1 MQFQAGHLGDIP
13 ACHFSGRH
21 RRNSRV
27 VVVIERCN
35 ESHNYSAVL
44 RTAEALGY
52 HHVWVVAPP
61 TLDIDAALAKG
72 RALDLKPLSVVVLD
86 PRAAMVAMMSEDGVS
101 QMRARI
107 AHGKANAA
115 IALGMGTRAL
125 MNRAEQQAYFIQAV
139 NGVAGGDMV
148 PVPGGVLIQDQEG
161 ALLGAVGISGDT
173 SDNDEAAAIAG
184 IEAAGLN
191 AVTG

>member
-1 MQFQAGHLGDIP
+1 MTITLAQ
-13 ACHFSGRH
+13 
-21 RRNSRV
+21 SR
-27 VVVIERCN
+27 
-35 ESHNYSAVL
+35 
-44 RTAEALGY
+44 
-52 HHVWVVAPP
+52 
-61 TLDIDAALAKG
+61 TLIDAALAKG

-148 PVPGGVLIQDQEG
+148 PVPGGVLIQDQAG
-161 ALLGAVGISGDT
+161 TLLGAVGISGDT

>member
-1 MQFQAGHLGDIP
+1 MTITLAQ
-13 ACHFSGRH
+13 
-21 RRNSRV
+21 SR
-27 VVVIERCN
+27 
-35 ESHNYSAVL
+35 
-44 RTAEALGY
+44 
-52 HHVWVVAPP
+52 
-61 TLDIDAALAKG
+61 TLIDAALTKG

>member
-1 MQFQAGHLGDIP
+1 MTITLAQ
-13 ACHFSGRH
+13 
-21 RRNSRV
+21 SR
-27 VVVIERCN
+27 
-35 ESHNYSAVL
+35 
-44 RTAEALGY
+44 
-52 HHVWVVAPP
+52 
-61 TLDIDAALAKG
+61 TLIDAALAKG

-86 PRAAMVAMMSEDGVS
+86 PRAAIVAMMSEDGVS

-184 IEAAGLN
+184 IEAAELN

>member
-1 MQFQAGHLGDIP
+1 MTITLAQ
-13 ACHFSGRH
+13 
-21 RRNSRV
+21 SR
-27 VVVIERCN
+27 
-35 ESHNYSAVL
+35 
-44 RTAEALGY
+44 
-52 HHVWVVAPP
+52 
-61 TLDIDAALAKG
+61 TLIDAALAKG

-184 IEAAGLN
+184 IEDAGLN

>member
-1 MQFQAGHLGDIP
+1 MTITLAQ
-13 ACHFSGRH
+13 
-21 RRNSRV
+21 SR
-27 VVVIERCN
+27 
-35 ESHNYSAVL
+35 
-44 RTAEALGY
+44 
-52 HHVWVVAPP
+52 
-61 TLDIDAALAKG
+61 TLIDAALAKG

-184 IEAAGLN
+184 IEAVGLN

>member
-1 MQFQAGHLGDIP
+1 MAISLSQ
-13 ACHFSGRH
+13 
-21 RRNSRV
+21 SRKL
-27 VVVIERCN
+27 IE
-35 ESHNYSAVL
+35 
-44 RTAEALGY
+44 
-52 HHVWVVAPP
+52 
-61 TLDIDAALAKG
+61 AALAKG

-148 PVPGGVLIQDQEG
+148 PVPGGVLIQGQDG
-161 ALLGAVGISGDT
+161 TLLGAVGISGDT

-191 AVTG
+191 AATG

>member
-1 MQFQAGHLGDIP
+1 MTISLSQ
-13 ACHFSGRH
+13 
-21 RRNSRV
+21 SRTL
-27 VVVIERCN
+27 IE
-35 ESHNYSAVL
+35 
-44 RTAEALGY
+44 G
-52 HHVWVVAPP
+52 
-61 TLDIDAALAKG
+61 ALAKG

-148 PVPGGVLIQDQEG
+148 PVPGGVLIQDQDG
-161 ALLGAVGISGDT
+161 TLLGAVGISGDT

-191 AVTG
+191 AVTA

>member
-1 MQFQAGHLGDIP
+1 MTITLSQA
-13 ACHFSGRH
+13 RQ
-21 RRNSRV
+21 V
-27 VVVIERCN
+27 V
-35 ESHNYSAVL
+35 
-44 RTAEALGY
+44 
-52 HHVWVVAPP
+52 
-61 TLDIDAALAKG
+61 DASLAKG
-72 RALDLKPLSVVVLD
+72 RELGLKPLSVVVLD
-86 PRAAMVAMMSEDGVS
+86 TRGSLVAALSEDGCAQLRPKV
-101 QMRARI
+101 

-115 IALGMGTRAL
+115 IGLGMGTRAL